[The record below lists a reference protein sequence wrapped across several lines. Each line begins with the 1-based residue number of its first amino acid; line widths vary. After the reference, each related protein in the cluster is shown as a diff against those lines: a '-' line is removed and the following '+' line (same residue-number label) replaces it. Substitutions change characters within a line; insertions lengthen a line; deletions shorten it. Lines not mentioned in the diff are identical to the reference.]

1 MNHIYFL
8 LLFIPTTFGFECY
21 TCNSDPN
28 SDDSGECIDQK
39 ETCQK
44 GIESCSMV
52 TYLSKN
58 DEKIHTRK
66 FCTSAGTPIYQYL
79 LFFPGSALCQNIET
93 KNDKV
98 KFGSELLPPPTS
110 DFSLNR
116 AKRVRRGESA
126 SASLAGAPAPPHTHS
141 DSLLCVCSTQL
152 CNGGS
157 FTEVLNR
164 SMKNHV
170 QKVPDLLPLSNS
182 KSFNHI
188 QE

>member
-1 MNHIYFL
+1 MNHFYFL
-8 LLFIPTTFGFECY
+8 LLFVPTTVFGFECY
-21 TCNSDPN
+21 TCNSESN
-28 SDDSGECIDQK
+28 SDDSRECIDQK

-58 DEKIHTRK
+58 DDKIHTRK
-66 FCTSAGTPIYQYL
+66 FCTSAGTPVYQYL

-98 KFGSELLPPPTS
+98 KFGAELQPPPTS

-116 AKRVRRGESA
+116 AKRVRRGDLTA
-126 SASLAGAPAPPHTHS
+126 SAPAPPHTHS
-141 DSLLCVCSTQL
+141 DSLLCVCSTEL
-152 CNGGS
+152 CNGGT
-157 FTEVLNR
+157 FTEVLSR

-170 QKVPDLLPLSNS
+170 QKIPDNLSLSNS